1 MNPLRM
7 IFPGRAH
14 LNLRP
19 ASALLAVFMIAGTVL
34 SACGGA
40 SSQTTA
46 APTETETEPETE
58 RVIEVVSETVAET
71 EPETEADLP
80 PKEGMVRSRLTNEW
94 IPEELDAQR
103 PIAVMFPID
112 RKAQPQYGLNKVDVF
127 YEIEEEG
134 GMSRQMGVIQDWA
147 DLPRIGNV
155 RSVRDYFI
163 YEALEWDAIVVH
175 FGGPETF
182 VKPIL
187 TRKDVDNINGVD
199 GVMGSSYGAFF
210 RIPKGS
216 KSEHTA
222 YTSGGNVAKAIEKA
236 GWSRTHREEYY
247 QPEHSRFVNEKHPH
261 SLEDYPDAVDA
272 TEINMAGSYGV
283 TKPVLR
289 YDPETR
295 KYYRS
300 IYGSAQKDG
309 NTGDQL
315 AFTNVFILNCDSGS
329 RGGSLYLWFH
339 VLDWMKEG
347 WFITGGK
354 MIHGHWVKNTD
365 YEPTRFYDDN
375 GDEVTWNTGKT
386 MIFITQIGQDTF
398 TVDGTKYECK

>member
-1 MNPLRM
+1 MNNLRK
-7 IFPGRAH
+7 I
-14 LNLRP
+14 RP
-19 ASALLAVFMIAGTVL
+19 ASAMIAVILLAASLL
-34 SACGGA
+34 SACAGKPA
-40 SSQTTA
+40 ETTA
-46 APTETETEPETE
+46 APTTEPETE
-58 RVIEVVSETVAET
+58 RVIEVISESIEET
-71 EPETEADLP
+71 EPVVPEEEEDIP
-80 PKEGMVRSRLTNEW
+80 PEEGLVRSKLTNEW
-94 IPEELDAQR
+94 IPEEISNQR

-134 GMSRQMGVIQDWA
+134 GMSRQMGVIQDWEG
-147 DLPRIGNV
+147 LSRIGNV

-182 VKPIL
+182 VKPLL

-222 YTSGGNVAKAIEKA
+222 YTSGENVAKAIEKA

-247 QPEHSRFVNEKHPH
+247 QPEHSRFVNEKNPH
-261 SLEDYPDAVDA
+261 SLEDYPDAVEA

-289 YDPETR
+289 YNAEDR

-309 NTGDQL
+309 NTGTQL
-315 AFTNVFILNCDSGS
+315 AFTNVFILNCDSGN

-347 WFITGGK
+347 WYITGGK
-354 MIHGHWVKNTD
+354 MIHGHWTKNTD
-365 YEPTRFYDDN
+365 YEPTRFYDDDGN
-375 GDEVTWNTGKT
+375 EVTWNTGKT
-386 MIFITQIGQDTF
+386 MIFITQIGQDSF
-398 TVDGTKYECK
+398 TVNGTKYECK

>member
-7 IFPGRAH
+7 ILPGRAH
-14 LNLRP
+14 RNLRP

-58 RVIEVVSETVAET
+58 RVIEVVSETVEET

-112 RKAQPQYGLNKVDVF
+112 RKAQPQYGLDRVQVF
-127 YEIEEEG
+127 YEILEEG
-134 GMSRQMGVIQDWA
+134 DMSRQLGILQDWQGL
-147 DLPRIGNV
+147 DRIGNI
-155 RSVRDYFI
+155 RSIRSYFV
-163 YEALEWDAIVVH
+163 YEAL
-175 FGGPETF
+175 
-182 VKPIL
+182 KPIL

-199 GVMGSSYGAFF
+199 GPMGSSYGAFF
-210 RIPKGS
+210 RVPKGS

-354 MIHGHWVKNTD
+354 MIHGHWTKNTD

-375 GDEVTWNTGKT
+375 GEEVTWNTGKT
-386 MIFITQIGQDTF
+386 MIFITQIGQDSF

>member
-14 LNLRP
+14 RNLRP

-58 RVIEVVSETVAET
+58 RVIEVVSETVEET

-199 GVMGSSYGAFF
+199 GPMGSSYGAFF
-210 RIPKGS
+210 RVPKGS

-222 YTSGGNVAKAIEKA
+222 YTSGGNVAKAGMA
-236 GWSRTHREEYY
+236 AALQMSR
-247 QPEHSRFVNEKHPH
+247 
-261 SLEDYPDAVDA
+261 
-272 TEINMAGSYGV
+272 
-283 TKPVLR
+283 
-289 YDPETR
+289 
-295 KYYRS
+295 
-300 IYGSAQKDG
+300 
-309 NTGDQL
+309 
-315 AFTNVFILNCDSGS
+315 
-329 RGGSLYLWFH
+329 
-339 VLDWMKEG
+339 
-347 WFITGGK
+347 
-354 MIHGHWVKNTD
+354 
-365 YEPTRFYDDN
+365 
-375 GDEVTWNTGKT
+375 
-386 MIFITQIGQDTF
+386 
-398 TVDGTKYECK
+398 